1 MIKNQPSLSYSTYSR
16 VHVVESG
23 ERLDS
28 IAYRY
33 YGNTSFW
40 KVIANANMLS
50 TIDGLIP
57 GTELRIP

>member
-1 MIKNQPSLSYSTYSR
+1 MKKNQPSVYYETYDR

-33 YGNTSFW
+33 YDDTRLW

-50 TIDGLIP
+50 TIDGLVP
-57 GTELRIP
+57 GTKLRIP